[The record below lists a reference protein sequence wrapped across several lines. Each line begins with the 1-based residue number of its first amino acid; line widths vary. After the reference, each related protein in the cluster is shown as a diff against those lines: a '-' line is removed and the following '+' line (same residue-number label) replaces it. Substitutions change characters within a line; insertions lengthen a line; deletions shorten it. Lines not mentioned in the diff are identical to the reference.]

1 MLTELSDVAFVYHM
15 NIDSRGHEFGP
26 ESDEIK
32 EAVKDV
38 DEVFKTFLD
47 HLENEGKGD
56 EINFIVVADH
66 GMTDKSKVVE
76 IKLSHYLTEESLEAI
91 EYIVDS
97 GE

>member
-1 MLTELSDVAFVYHM
+1 MS
-15 NIDSRGHEFGP
+15 IDHKGHEYGP
-26 ESDEIK
+26 ESEEIK

-47 HLENEGKGD
+47 HLEDEGKSD

-66 GMTDKSKVVE
+66 GMTDQSKVVE
-76 IKLSHYLTEESLEAI
+76 VKLSHYLTQESLEAI